1 MSFFRI
7 SPLLNAPSV
16 CSLPRP
22 VHTEMWELAGRVS
35 WLMDKSAD
43 LLTFAVGVSRQC
55 YSTTYHALLP
65 HTCMASLN
73 LKHLQILTP
82 KSPDRETPSGHH
94 HMSTTA
100 PLSSNNPV
108 PHLIS
113 FLIFSAMHFTYFV
126 SSIQKVNFMRVGIFF
141 SFPYHSLLYF
151 QHQD

>member
-1 MSFFRI
+1 M
-7 SPLLNAPSV
+7 
-16 CSLPRP
+16 
-22 VHTEMWELAGRVS
+22 AGRMLNVPI
-35 WLMDKSAD
+35 
-43 LLTFAVGVSRQC
+43 
-55 YSTTYHALLP
+55 YSTTYHAVLP

-94 HMSTTA
+94 HISTTA

-151 QHQD
+151 QHQEEFWVYHRCSISMCGMRNE